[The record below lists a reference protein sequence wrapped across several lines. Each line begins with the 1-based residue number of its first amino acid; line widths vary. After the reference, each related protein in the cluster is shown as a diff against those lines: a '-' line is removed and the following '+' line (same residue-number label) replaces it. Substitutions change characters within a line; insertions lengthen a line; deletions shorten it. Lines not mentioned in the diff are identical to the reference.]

1 VSQWPDAFRPRDT
14 AWAMSE
20 ENVEVVERLI
30 AALNAG
36 DVDQYRALCTPDVE
50 YVGPATE
57 IEGVTRGEGL
67 RTSLS
72 TLAEVANSFRFIR
85 FAVEQLQA
93 WTATESSRSHGSR
106 SYRNTAAPGDQPT
119 ASLYYFASR
128 YFSTEPKPS
137 KPPGFRSRQCRR
149 RTRCPPRALS

>member
-1 VSQWPDAFRPRDT
+1 
-14 AWAMSE
+14 MSE

-36 DVDQYRALCTPDVE
+36 DVDQYLALCTPDVE

-57 IEGVTRGEGL
+57 MEGVERGEGL
-67 RTSLS
+67 RAYLS
-72 TLAEVANSFRFIR
+72 TLAEVANSFRLLR
-85 FAVEQLQA
+85 VAVEQLQA
-93 WTATESSRSHGSR
+93 LNGDRVLALTRLTFVPQDG
-106 SYRNTAAPGDQPT
+106 APGDQPT